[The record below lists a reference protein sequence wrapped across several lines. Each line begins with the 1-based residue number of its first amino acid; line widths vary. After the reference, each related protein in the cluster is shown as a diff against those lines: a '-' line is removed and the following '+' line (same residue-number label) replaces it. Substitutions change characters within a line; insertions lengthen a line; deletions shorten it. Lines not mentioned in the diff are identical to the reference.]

1 MPPRSDSGGFWGGLL
16 GLGGGGDGRDGRDGT
31 RGPPTEFSLAEL
43 KRAHAVLQV
52 GLMVVCV
59 LDVCVTN

>member
-16 GLGGGGDGRDGRDGT
+16 GLGGGDGRDGRAD
-31 RGPPTEFSLAEL
+31 RGGGAPAEFSLAEL

-52 GLMVVCV
+52 RE
-59 LDVCVTN
+59 DRER